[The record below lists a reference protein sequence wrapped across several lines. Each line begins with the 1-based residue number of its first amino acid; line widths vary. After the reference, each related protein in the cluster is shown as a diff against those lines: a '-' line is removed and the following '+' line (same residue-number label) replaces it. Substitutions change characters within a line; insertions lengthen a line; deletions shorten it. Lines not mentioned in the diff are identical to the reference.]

1 MKQMTINSIASETS
15 ENVFH
20 ALSENLSVTSEIVN
34 ELIHLM
40 EQKQKTSRLCLHLSK
55 KSPLHQSII
64 VTSSKFQN
72 KMHFHPDKLETIYPL
87 QGQARLNLFDSNL
100 KRTGGS
106 LLSTRDIM
114 SATIQ
119 PKEIH
124 NFEILTDIFVFLE
137 ISPGPFTNNSTV
149 YV

>member
-1 MKQMTINSIASETS
+1 MTINSIASETS

-20 ALSENLSVTSEIVN
+20 ALRENLSITSEIVR
-34 ELIHLM
+34 ELIDLM
-40 EQKQKTSRLCLHLSK
+40 ELKQKTSRLCLHLSK
-55 KSPLHQSII
+55 ESLLHQSVI

-72 KMHFHPDKLETIYPL
+72 NMHFHPDKFETIYPL
-87 QGQARLNLFDSNL
+87 QGQARLNLFDSSF
-100 KRTGGS
+100 KRIGTS
-106 LLSTRDIM
+106 LLSTEDIV

-124 NFEILTDIFVFLE
+124 NFEILTDSFVFLE
-137 ISPGPFTNNSTV
+137 ISPGPFTNNSTI

>member
-1 MKQMTINSIASETS
+1 MILNSIATETR

-20 ALSENLSVTSEIVN
+20 ALSENLSITSEIVN
-34 ELIHLM
+34 ELIDLM
-40 EQKQKTSRLCLHLSK
+40 ELKQKTSRLCLHLSK
-55 KSPLHQSII
+55 ESPLHQSII

-72 KMHFHPDKLETIYPL
+72 NRHFHPDKFETIYPL
-87 QGQARLNLFDSNL
+87 HGQARLNLFDSSF
-100 KRTGGS
+100 KRIGTS
-106 LLSTRDIM
+106 VLSTKDVV

-124 NFEILTDIFVFLE
+124 NFEILTETFVFLE

>member
-1 MKQMTINSIASETS
+1 VKLNSIAIETS

-20 ALSENLSVTSEIVN
+20 AQYQNLSVTSDIVF
-34 ELIHLM
+34 ELIELM
-40 EQKQKTSRLCLHLSK
+40 ETKQKTSRLCLHPSK
-55 KSPLHQSII
+55 ESLVHQSLI

-72 KMHFHPDKLETIYPL
+72 NRHFHPDKFETIYPL
-87 QGQARLNLFDSNL
+87 HGQARLNLFDSRLNQISS
-100 KRTGGS
+100 S
-106 LLSTRDIM
+106 LLSTDKTM

-124 NFEILTDIFVFLE
+124 NFEILTETFAFLE
-137 ISPGPFTNNSTV
+137 VCPGPFTIHSTI

>member
-1 MKQMTINSIASETS
+1 MILNSIATETS

-20 ALSENLSVTSEIVN
+20 ALSENLSITSEIVN
-34 ELIHLM
+34 ELIDLM
-40 EQKQKTSRLCLHLSK
+40 KLKQKTSRLCLHLSK

-64 VTSSKFQN
+64 VTSPQFQN
-72 KMHFHPDKLETIYPL
+72 NRHFHPGKFETIYPL
-87 QGQARLNLFDSNL
+87 QGEARLNLFDSSL
-100 KRTGGS
+100 SIISST
-106 LLSTRDIM
+106 LLSTKDVV

-124 NFEILTDIFVFLE
+124 NFEILSETFVFLE